1 MDIDGVDAQV
11 LYPNLGIGPI
21 FLLDDTELQFACLR
35 AYNDFLSEFCST
47 DVNRLVG
54 IGLIPTDDV
63 KTGVEEIKHCSK
75 LKGLRGVML
84 PTYPRGEPL
93 NSSTYEPLWQTAED
107 LGLPVHIHLRT
118 GARHAGSLFGNS
130 VIWLARNARCSISH
144 RWRTTKPCRGSSSG
158 ASWSA
163 IRS

>member
-1 MDIDGVDAQV
+1 MDIDGVDAQM
-11 LYPNLGIGPI
+11 LYPNLGIGPM
-21 FLLDDTELQFACLR
+21 FLLDDTELQYACLR

-47 DVNRLVG
+47 DMNRLVG

-63 KTGVEEIKHCSK
+63 KTGVEEIKRCSK

-118 GARHAGSLFGNS
+118 GARHAGS
-130 VIWLARNARCSISH
+130 CSAD
-144 RWRTTKPCRGSSSG
+144 R
-158 ASWSA
+158 
-163 IRS
+163 